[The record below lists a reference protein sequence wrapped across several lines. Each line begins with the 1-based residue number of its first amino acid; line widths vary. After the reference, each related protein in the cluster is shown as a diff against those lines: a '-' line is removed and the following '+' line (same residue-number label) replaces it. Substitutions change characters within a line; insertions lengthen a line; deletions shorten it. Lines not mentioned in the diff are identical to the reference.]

1 MARTNSI
8 KDELLVLEKIQIKY
22 EFDGFEER
30 NNFLHINFF
39 RFEVNFHWKIIVDL
53 CIEFD

>member
-1 MARTNSI
+1 MAQTNSI

-39 RFEVNFHWKIIVDL
+39 RFEVNFH
-53 CIEFD
+53 